1 MSDYKIKLLKKDSK
15 VNSYIQNK
23 EGDLG
28 NFYSPLQNLESKSG
42 LGDFTT
48 KNLNLDYQQPVE
60 LEITDEYD
68 GSQNIIINDDINQ
81 PKLINSRMSVQENNT
96 FLIPEHMG
104 NSVNNI
110 YEDSELEIT
119 ANLLKLYQHIPS
131 LTFDG
136 LSDGGAFKCGSY
148 IFYFK
153 LSDADNNLTNVIQ
166 ESSIVQVHIG
176 QVGTNKVRMGQEDEN
191 AGKNISFTLDGIDA
205 GFDYVRVFY
214 ERTSSSG
221 ATQAYSRNY
230 FMIDQNFPINNGK
243 CQMLLTGEEPEIQ
256 ITDQDLQTEF
266 ADIQSAKTSAINSN
280 ILFLGN
286 ISSYQQNMKDLQQIA
301 WMITPSFINDKKVGE
316 INKDYDFSEGAQGY
330 YNVKNVYNYTGYW
343 PDEYYRFGIAFIY
356 DNNLISQ
363 VFNIQGADLSVKA
376 VREADSKN
384 NIWEEVF
391 LNGGD
396 YWEATPEDGIFN
408 KDYMTNSRGVVKFP
422 SKNLLGYSDEKFAP
436 TTLGVK
442 FNLSHIVD
450 GWKTLH
456 PSKRD
461 KYNTI
466 QEILKSY
473 HIKGFFFT
481 RQKRIPSIFA
491 QGIVVGLTQ
500 KDFGALP
507 VIQGNDNNYVTK
519 SFLSPQRLLL
529 PIGSTVIISQAV
541 ENKAVFVPD
550 AELQEPTYNEIFN
563 GQEFAL
569 CRVATSSQKYAN
581 SRAYITDV
589 KDDEKSF
596 SRISKVTSVPKDTKI
611 LTDGENYFSTL
622 AGDAADPVKTSDVN
636 LSWDKTPP
644 QDLTASTSLVRGK
657 WGYFVGISNG
667 LFDYGDIINIKAKG
681 FLDNA
686 VEQNQLE
693 FKKRFDN
700 YSGYSAIS
708 SRFNIS
714 DLQDG
719 KEEKDSITCYRGDCY
734 TSLFTHK
741 VMNNFA
747 DTEMPTN
754 TKVIDPAC
762 WCNNYAV
769 RCTATIQTTT
779 KSNLLNNTSGWYI
792 PEPEN
797 IQKKNKT
804 LQIVFG
810 ILAGNYFN
818 LGTQYS
824 DNRYVQDTYA
834 NEIVQAFETKNAKY
848 DDGDKGNKG
857 DIHFYY
863 TDDEGKQQP
872 YEDLNIKNESDISL
886 VELARN
892 GFIQKVDPQEQEN
905 KSGINIK
912 AIFKNTANWTL
923 RGIASINR
931 ADVNAVSYAQWITFP
946 ICSSLNLAFRDVDFG
961 QATEEATFNRKRS
974 FFPLD
979 AMDETVHM
987 VESNHINYGAKKSI
1001 AAVQKSAF
1009 KQVPFIKQE
1018 FFNRIYWSRPN
1029 VSQQFINSYRM
1040 IYNQQ
1045 FKEYNKEWGA
1055 ITKLVSIQNTL
1066 LVVFQHGMG
1075 LLPVNTTPTNEL
1087 EASPYLA
1094 FRSVLP
1100 PSIQEVSST
1109 IGSMWKDSVIQSTTG
1124 AVYGVDTVAKKIWV
1138 FANGLQSLSD
1148 FKVTKFLNDFID
1160 LSEFDFQE
1168 YIGHVNVKSH
1178 YNAFKNDIIFTFYR
1192 DKVAK
1197 WDLTEAQ
1204 KILITEDF
1212 YQTHGKVSE
1221 DRTLPVEPEHV
1232 IDSSIKM
1239 SDTDSGIIIDYKK
1252 VKEVQ
1257 EKTIVLNYSENIP
1270 LIIKNFTKP
1279 VIYNSEYDTNNR
1291 AINLLA
1297 SSNYI
1302 INYDRAKNCWVAIPR
1317 KSGLKIEEIEARV
1330 FEVELP
1336 DKDIY
1341 VLKGLKLIDYKSEGQ
1356 ALYFYTTADDFTKE
1370 YKIRKGYVYNNDGK
1384 QITPATPI
1392 AWEPGTTWALCYN
1405 EAQQQF
1411 TTFYDWYPLQSE
1423 NIDNIFFSF
1432 DKDQMDDVL
1441 DKVYKDKIKYGFNG
1455 TIKANVDDLKPL
1467 KEITPKSYQLG
1478 KRIIDRSFN
1487 NKVTEYYVYED
1498 QAKTITWYKSIL
1510 PSYPVICFYT
1520 KEDAKVKGND
1530 VHCEKINFGN
1540 DEYYCYICYLTGQQS
1555 GSISVTVNG
1564 KEMTLAD
1571 IHEFS
1576 MEYLK
1581 EKNLFVNGKII
1592 LEEGNLSGYDYR
1604 NSAPDSMKLWKHG
1617 QAGLYDIQGKIKPTN
1632 WYGKQHEFNFEF
1644 IVNDTPDQQKVFNN
1658 LILISNKAEPGKF
1671 EFEVVGE
1678 GYEWFDYKP
1687 IVLWANKMIGKENKF
1702 QNPTTTF
1709 NNLDDVYNEIIGR
1722 NSTDIQKVYPD
1733 FPDFI
1738 KEGDYYH
1745 PTPRTIQKLPYLK
1758 LKLTDK
1764 KGTPEKPLYSWSK
1777 EGFNDYWED
1786 YRDIQKY
1793 PSKDHNFSF
1802 NCNEV
1807 CLVEDDQLNEQRV
1820 HSEQLGNNMKKYGRV
1835 RGNMQYLEDS
1845 WKVEIRPI
1853 QFKWAYKVD
1862 GVYTKKKLETKNRDK
1877 YLKVKVRYS
1886 GEDLA
1891 IITAVATLFDESYA

>member
-1 MSDYKIKLLKKDSK
+1 MSDYKIKLIKSDSK

-81 PKLINSRMSVQENNT
+81 PKLINSRMAVQENNT

-110 YEDSELEIT
+110 YDDSELEIT

-148 IFYFK
+148 VFYFK

-191 AGKNISFTLDGIDA
+191 AGKNISFTLNGIDA

-230 FMIDQNFPINNGK
+230 FMINQNFPINNGK
-243 CQMLLTGEEPEIQ
+243 CQILLTGEEPEIQ

-316 INKDYDFSEGAQGY
+316 INKDYDFSESVQGY

-363 VFNIQGADLSVKA
+363 VFNIQGADLSVKT

-384 NIWEEVF
+384 DLWEEVF
-391 LNGGD
+391 LNGED

-408 KDYMTNSRGVVKFP
+408 KEYMTNSRGVVKFP

-436 TTLGVK
+436 TTMGVK

-529 PIGSTVIISQAV
+529 PTGSTVIISQAV

-569 CRVATSSQKYAN
+569 CRIATSSQKYAN

-596 SRISKVTSVPKDTKI
+596 SRTSKVTSVPKDTKV

-622 AGDAADPVKTSDVN
+622 AGDAADPIKTSDVN

-686 VEQNQLE
+686 DEQNQLE
-693 FKKRFDN
+693 FRKRFDN

-769 RCTATIQTTT
+769 RCTASIQTTT
-779 KSNLLNNTSGWYI
+779 KSNLLNNTSGWYM
-792 PEPEN
+792 PEPQN
-797 IQKKNKT
+797 IQKKNRT
-804 LQIVFG
+804 LEIVFG

-818 LGTQYS
+818 SSGATSFS

-834 NEIVQAFETKNAKY
+834 NEVVQAFETKNAKY
-848 DDGDKGNKG
+848 ADKGDNIK
-857 DIHFYY
+857 FYY
-863 TDDEGKQQP
+863 TDENGKQVP
-872 YEDLNIKNESDISL
+872 YVSDENSIETTITKESQISL
-886 VELARN
+886 VELAKN

-912 AIFKNTANWTL
+912 AIFKNSANWTL

-946 ICSSLNLAFRDVDFG
+946 ICSSMNLAFRDVDFG

-987 VESNHINYGAKKSI
+987 VESNHINYGTKKSI

-1055 ITKLVSIQNTL
+1055 ITKLVSIQNML
-1066 LVVFQHGMG
+1066 LVVFQHGIG
-1075 LLPVNTTPTNEL
+1075 LLPVNTQPTNEL

-1094 FRSVLP
+1094 FRSVLQ

-1109 IGSMWKDSVIQSTTG
+1109 IGSMWKDSIIQSTTG

-1138 FANGLQSLSD
+1138 FAQGLQSLSD

-1178 YNAFKNDIIFTFYR
+1178 YNAFKNDVIFTFYR
-1192 DKVAK
+1192 DKVTK
-1197 WDLTEAQ
+1197 WDLTDAQ
-1204 KILITEDF
+1204 KVLITEDF
-1212 YQTHGKVSE
+1212 YQAHGKVSE
-1221 DRTLPVEPEHV
+1221 DRTLPVEKGHV
-1232 IDSSIKM
+1232 IDSSIRM
-1239 SDTDSGIIIDYKK
+1239 SDVDNGIVIDYEKIE
-1252 VKEVQ
+1252 EVQ
-1257 EKTIVLNYSENIP
+1257 EKTIVLNYSKNNS
-1270 LIIKNFTKP
+1270 LIIDNSTKP
-1279 VIYNSEYDTNNR
+1279 VVYNSEYDTNNR
-1291 AINLLA
+1291 ALNLLV

-1302 INYDRAKNCWVAIPR
+1302 INYDRAKNCWVAIP
-1317 KSGLKIEEIEARV
+1317 KKLNLKVEEIEARI

-1336 DKDIY
+1336 DKDKYI
-1341 VLKGLKLIDYKSEGQ
+1341 LRGLNLTDYKGNGQ
-1356 ALYFYTTADDFTKE
+1356 ILYFYTTVNDSSTE
-1370 YKIRKGYVYNNDGK
+1370 YKIRKGYVYNGAGK

-1405 EAQQQF
+1405 EQLQQF
-1411 TTFYDWYPLQSE
+1411 TTFYDWYPLQSA

-1441 DKVYKDKIKYGFNG
+1441 DKVYKDKIKYGFDG
-1455 TIKANVDDLKPL
+1455 TITANFEDSDQS
-1467 KEITPKSYQLG
+1467 KELTPKSYQLG

-1498 QAKTITWYKSIL
+1498 QAKTITWSKSIIS
-1510 PSYPVICFYT
+1510 SYPVICFYI
-1520 KEDAKVKGND
+1520 KEEANVVKSD
-1530 VHCEKINFGN
+1530 VHCEKVRLS
-1540 DEYYCYICYLTGQQS
+1540 DEGYNCYICYLTGQQS
-1555 GSISVTVNG
+1555 GSITVTVQGNT
-1564 KEMTLAD
+1564 MTLAD

-1576 MEYLK
+1576 KEYLK
-1581 EKNLFVNGKII
+1581 EKDLFTDGKIK

-1644 IVNDTPDQQKVFNN
+1644 IVSDTPNQQKVFNN
-1658 LILISNKAEPGKF
+1658 LLMISNKAEPGKF

-1687 IVLWANKMIGKENKF
+1687 IVLWANQKVEEEKFKDLDAAYDYIIGKDSKTI
-1702 QNPTTTF
+1702 QN
-1709 NNLDDVYNEIIGR
+1709 D
-1722 NSTDIQKVYPD
+1722 YPD

-1738 KEGDYYH
+1738 KEGNYYNPIH
-1745 PTPRTIQKLPYLK
+1745 RTIQKLPYLK

-1764 KGTPEKPLYSWSK
+1764 KGTPEKPRYSWSK

-1786 YRDIQKY
+1786 YRDIPNNPGKN
-1793 PSKDHNFSF
+1793 HNFSF

-1853 QFKWAYKVD
+1853 QFQWAYKVD
-1862 GVYTKKKLETKNRDK
+1862 GEITKKKLETKNRDK
-1877 YLKVKVRYS
+1877 YLKVKIRYS